1 MVGSFNIFLILI
13 VGIIILLL
21 TKIHNK
27 YLTFIK
33 DYIIKFLGKPQS
45 GDSIKWSKNSFFIK
59 GFFVS
64 LLLYFMFRFIFPVFF
79 IAILLNIIIATVL
92 IKKSKKYTEY
102 KSEKIKSYIFGNLL
116 VTLFFVAKLLI
127 ILFWDSENWLA
138 FLSSKDG
145 QTIFGS
151 LFLIVALFIIGQ
163 IYTKKSRLLKNTA
176 ATAYTEGKITR
187 ITKVQYSIVK
197 FITYEYE
204 FVVNGTVYNGVSG
217 ESERIMKKR
226 ETQLSETQ
234 KILYVYDNPTISKLE
249 AVKDKKLSIFYM
261 LWFLLIFVSF
271 LNCMVN
277 TDLLQLLQK
286 IIITQILP

>member
-13 VGIIILLL
+13 VGIIVLLL
-21 TKIHNK
+21 TNKIHNK
-27 YLTFIK
+27 YLTLIK

-45 GDSIKWSKNSFFIK
+45 GDSIKWSKNSFFVK
-59 GFFVS
+59 GFLVS

-79 IAILLNIIIATVL
+79 IAILLNIIIASVL

-102 KSEKIKSYIFGNLL
+102 KSEKIKSYIFGNLI
-116 VTLFFVAKLLI
+116 VTLFFVTKLLI
-127 ILFWDSENWLA
+127 ILFLDSENWLA

-176 ATAYTEGKITR
+176 ATAYTEGKIIR

-204 FVVNGTVYNGVSG
+204 FIVNGTVYNGVSG

-234 KILYVYDNPTISKLE
+234 KILYVCDNPTISKLE

-261 LWFLLIFVSF
+261 LWFLLIFVSI
-271 LNCMVN
+271 LNCIVT
-277 TDLLQLLQK
+277 TDLLLL
-286 IIITQILP
+286 L

>member
-13 VGIIILLL
+13 VGIIVLLL
-21 TKIHNK
+21 TNKIHNK
-27 YLTFIK
+27 YLTLIK

-127 ILFWDSENWLA
+127 ILFLDSENWLA
-138 FLSSKDG
+138 FLSAKDG

-261 LWFLLIFVSF
+261 LWFLLIFVSI
-271 LNCMVN
+271 LNCIVT
-277 TDLLQLLQK
+277 TDLLQ
-286 IIITQILP
+286 IL

>member
-13 VGIIILLL
+13 VVIIVLLL
-21 TKIHNK
+21 TNKNHNK
-27 YLTFIK
+27 YLTLIN

-59 GFFVS
+59 GFLIS
-64 LLLYFMFRFIFPVFF
+64 LLLFFMFRFILPVFL
-79 IAILLNIIIATVL
+79 IAILVNIIIATVL

-116 VTLFFVAKLLI
+116 VTLFYVAILLI
-127 ILFWDSENWLA
+127 FLFLDSAKWLV

-249 AVKDKKLSIFYM
+249 AVKDKKLSTFYI
-261 LWFLLIFVSF
+261 LWFLLIFV
-271 LNCMVN
+271 LIYNCIVT
-277 TDLLQLLQK
+277 TDLLQ
-286 IIITQILP
+286 IL